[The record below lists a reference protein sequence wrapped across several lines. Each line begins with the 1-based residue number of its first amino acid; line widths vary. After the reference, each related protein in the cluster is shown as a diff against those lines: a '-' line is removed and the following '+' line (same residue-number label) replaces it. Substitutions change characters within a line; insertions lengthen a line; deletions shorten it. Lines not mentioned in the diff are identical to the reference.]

1 MMNRL
6 KVFLT
11 RNTIVPIFIV
21 FFLGFSIFVPQFF
34 TLTSLTT
41 ILNSHSYKGIMAIG
55 MTFVIIN
62 GYFDMSVCTSMALT
76 ALLACK
82 LQESMGVA
90 GAVIVAL
97 LVGLLV
103 GCINGFFVAYMN
115 INAFVVTLA
124 TMLGCRGI
132 ELIYS
137 DKVAVSSAAFR
148 AWGASRIGYF
158 TYITVLFLIMLVC
171 AQMVLKYTAHG
182 RNTYAAGGNKSSAFN
197 AGINV
202 KLTTFINFAI
212 CGFTGG
218 LGGVVCAIQQGASD
232 PALGWPDTH
241 MLVIAGVVLGGTKL
255 TGGIGNLWYTIGGV
269 TLLGM
274 LDKVMSLMNVPTS
287 GVKITTGS
295 VMILILLLD
304 HFLKPAKL
312 EIEPPAENG
321 TAAAAGTGA

>member
-1 MMNRL
+1 MNRL

-21 FFLGFSIFVPQFF
+21 FFLAFSLFVPQFF
-34 TLTSLTT
+34 TVTSLTT
-41 ILNSHSYKGIMAIG
+41 IINSNAYKGIMAIG

-82 LQESMGVA
+82 LQPMCGVFS
-90 GAVIVAL
+90 AVLIAL

-124 TMLGCRGI
+124 TMLGCRGV
-132 ELIYS
+132 ELIYAHN
-137 DKVAVSSAAFR
+137 VAVPSAAFR
-148 AWGASRIGYF
+148 AWGASRLGYF
-158 TYITVLFLIMLVC
+158 TYIALLFLVMLVC
-171 AQMVLKYTAHG
+171 AQLVLKYTVHG
-182 RNTYAAGGNKSSAFN
+182 RNTYASGGNKLSAFN

-218 LGGVVCAIQQGASD
+218 LGGVVCAVQNGASD

-255 TGGIGNLWYTIGGV
+255 TGGIGNLWYTLGGV

-274 LDKVMSLMNVPTS
+274 LDKVMSLLNVPTS

-304 HFLKPAKL
+304 HFLKPATL
-312 EIEPPAENG
+312 EIEPPAETG
-321 TAAAAGTGA
+321 TPEPVSAAAS